1 MHGDL
6 GLKAALQQASPGRW
20 FYVTTLSPGDT
31 LASELMAVGER
42 TFTGLGQGKQHIPS
56 YTYDGYDVCCNM
68 FHMTNIFV
76 LFLTILQLRLQ
87 LD

>member
-31 LASELMAVGER
+31 LASELMAVEK
-42 TFTGLGQGKQHIPS
+42 TFTGLGQGKQHIP
-56 YTYDGYDVCCNM
+56 
-68 FHMTNIFV
+68 MTAMTLTAMTFV
-76 LFLTILQLRLQ
+76 ATCFT
-87 LD
+87 